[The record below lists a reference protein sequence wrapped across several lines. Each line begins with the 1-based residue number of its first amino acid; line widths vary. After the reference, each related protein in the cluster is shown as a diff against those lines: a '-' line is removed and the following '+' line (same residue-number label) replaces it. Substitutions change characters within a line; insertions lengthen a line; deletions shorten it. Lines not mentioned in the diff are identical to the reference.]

1 VMFNIAVTEG
11 QVLGHDHRH
20 GRPRWGSL
28 EDKMRRWGGQG
39 IKGSPTWML
48 KSSGMIQIC
57 LW

>member
-28 EDKMRRWGGQG
+28 EANQQSCEFYQLYSALHVQTSMR
-39 IKGSPTWML
+39 
-48 KSSGMIQIC
+48 
-57 LW
+57 